1 MKKVLFL
8 AVAALAFVACAN
20 NQAAEEVEAIDSTAV
35 EVAPVEE
42 VLDSTAAVVED
53 VTAEVVET
61 VEEVT
66 K

>member
-20 NQAAEEVEAIDSTAV
+20 NQPAEEVEAVDSTAV

-42 VLDSTAAVVED
+42 VLDSAAAVVEET
-53 VTAEVVET
+53 VTEVVET
-61 VEEVT
+61 VENVA